1 MPLSKTTRPRSS
13 TVLLGSANQP
23 PPKASQLGL
32 FFFFFCLPIQELKP
46 EPTLAAAGKQ
56 PVLGLSG
63 SASSTLFP
71 GDAVVT
77 TAVAHFNL
85 YVYPGKG
92 GSAGPK
98 PAHSRETLHPS

>member
-1 MPLSKTTRPRSS
+1 MPW
-13 TVLLGSANQP
+13 GSANQP
-23 PPKASQLGL
+23 PPRLLSLGL
-32 FFFFFCLPIQELKP
+32 GFFFSLPIQELKP

-56 PVLGLSG
+56 PVPGLSG

-77 TAVAHFNL
+77 TAAAHFNL

-98 PAHSRETLHPS
+98 PAHSRETRHPC